1 MIHSP
6 RSTRMS
12 APEKMTAVTE
22 FSDQSRAIE
31 FSRVARRNNSLSST
45 GRLLVFVFIFVVSV
59 GIAAAFAAFGAWLIL
74 PFAGLE
80 MLVLYLA
87 FRYIERHAA
96 DYERI
101 EIDGDQVRIERLDGG
116 SLSTAA
122 LSRYWARVAVSRDGS
137 RLALRSHGRE
147 FEIGRALSDEQ
158 RRELA
163 QALQRRL
170 RRHDT

>member
-1 MIHSP
+1 
-6 RSTRMS
+6 
-12 APEKMTAVTE
+12 MTAVTN
-22 FSDQSRAIE
+22 SAI
-31 FSRVARRNNSLSST
+31 SHARSVQRIARRNNSLSST
-45 GRLLVFVFIFVVSV
+45 GRLLVFVFIFAVSV
-59 GIAAAFAAFGAWLIL
+59 GIAAAFAVFGAWLVL

-87 FRYIERHAA
+87 FRYFERHAD
-96 DYERI
+96 DYEQI
-101 EIDGDQVRIERLDGG
+101 EIDGDQVKLERLEAG

-147 FEIGRALSDEQ
+147 FEIGRNLSDEQ
-158 RRELA
+158 RLELA

-170 RRHDT
+170 RRDENHTDSQVRDA